1 MSSLK
6 VFFLSAFL
14 GAASALPA
22 SAQYIELN
30 AQGYA
35 QCPGHGNNVPS
46 SGGMPTVLANQ
57 FWSHYGCGFHEQA
70 FSALRSAP
78 KGNGRQAIPSAEDTS
93 TLAQCY
99 YRSLPHGT
107 LEERIVRRNN
117 STLVAHGAHTMDE
130 QSWRNLQQALLQA
143 CQQAITSRSWSLV
156 SPRSIRRDRP
166 AP

>member
-6 VFFLSAFL
+6 VFFFSAFL

-22 SAQYIELN
+22 SAQYIERN

-35 QCPGHGNNVPS
+35 QCPGRGNNVPS
-46 SGGMPTVLANQ
+46 GGGMPTTFANK
-57 FWSHYGCGFHEQA
+57 FWAYYGCGFHEEA

-93 TLAQCY
+93 PLAQCY

-107 LEERIVRRNN
+107 LEERIVRQGN
-117 STLVAHGAHTMDE
+117 SPLIAHGAHTMDE
-130 QSWRNLQQALLQA
+130 QSWRNLQQGLLFA
-143 CQQAITSRSWSLV
+143 CEQAITSRSWSPV